1 MSPGSAGGVKTQE
14 LTESVAMGIFET
26 VATIVA
32 VEDRITRGLNG
43 GEFTM
48 TFYPVRGQE
57 IIPATVSAHLGHDDY
72 MVTTYRGV
80 HDCIAKGIP
89 LTELMAEMLGK
100 VTGTSKGKGGPMH
113 LSDPRSGLMVTTG
126 VVGAGLPIAAGLG
139 LAAKLRGTDQV
150 TVVNF
155 GDGATSIGAAHEA
168 ANMAALWELPV
179 IFVCQHNG
187 YGEHTAFSDYTR
199 TTRLAERF
207 GLYGMASVTVD
218 GNSVPELFEA
228 TGEAVARARTGGGPT
243 FMECMTFRLEGH
255 SFGATTEYVDPLLM
269 AEAKANEPVG
279 RFRRWLT
286 EGFGVSDQALSEVEA
301 KAVAAVD
308 AAVEEAKASDAPDI
322 SELQTDV
329 FSNQEA
335 VPR

>member
-1 MSPGSAGGVKTQE
+1 MSPGPAGGVKTRE
-14 LTESVAMGIFET
+14 LTESVALGIYET

-57 IIPATVSAHLGHDDY
+57 IIPATVSAHLGHEDY

-89 LTELMAEMLGK
+89 LNELMAEMLGK

-139 LAAKLRGTDQV
+139 LASKLRGTDQV

-168 ANMAALWELPV
+168 ANLAALWELPV
-179 IFVCQHNG
+179 VFVCQHNG
-187 YGEHTAFSDYTR
+187 WGEHTAFSDYTK

-207 GLYGMASVTVD
+207 GLYGMAAATVD
-218 GNSVPELFEA
+218 GNSVPELYEA
-228 TGEAVARARTGGGPT
+228 TGEAVERARTGGGPT
-243 FMECMTFRLEGH
+243 FLECMTFRIEGH
-255 SFGATTEYVDPLLM
+255 SFGATTEYVDADLL

-279 RFRRWLT
+279 RFRRLL
-286 EGFGVSDQALSEVEA
+286 EERFGVTDETLASIEA
-301 KAVAAVD
+301 KAVAAVEV
-308 AAVEEAKASDAPDI
+308 AVEEGKASDAPGID
-322 SELQTDV
+322 ELQTDI
-329 FSNQEA
+329 FSSQEA
-335 VPR
+335 VPQ

>member
-1 MSPGSAGGVKTQE
+1 
-14 LTESVAMGIFET
+14 
-26 VATIVA
+26 
-32 VEDRITRGLNG
+32 
-43 GEFTM
+43 
-48 TFYPVRGQE
+48 
-57 IIPATVSAHLGHDDY
+57 
-72 MVTTYRGV
+72 
-80 HDCIAKGIP
+80 
-89 LTELMAEMLGK
+89 
-100 VTGTSKGKGGPMH
+100 
-113 LSDPRSGLMVTTG
+113 VTTG

-155 GDGATSIGAAHEA
+155 GDGATSIGASHEA

-187 YGEHTAFSDYTR
+187 FGEHTAFSDYTR

-218 GNSVPELFEA
+218 GNSVPELYEA
-228 TGEAVARARTGGGPT
+228 TGAAIERARTGGGPT
-243 FMECMTFRLEGH
+243 FMECLTFRLEGH
-255 SFGATTEYVDPLLM
+255 SFGATTEYVDPALM

-286 EGFGVSDQALSEVEA
+286 ESFGVSDQALSEVEA
-301 KAVAAVD
+301 KAVTAVD
-308 AAVEEAKASDAPDI
+308 AAVEEAMASDAPDI

>member
-1 MSPGSAGGVKTQE
+1 MAPGPAGGVKTQE
-14 LTESVAMGIFET
+14 LNEAVAMGIFET

-32 VEDRITRGLNG
+32 VEDRITRGLNA

-89 LTELMAEMLGK
+89 LTELLAEMLGK

-139 LAAKLRGTDQV
+139 LAAKLRRTDQV

-168 ANMAALWELPV
+168 ANLAALWELPV
-179 IFVCQHNG
+179 VFICQHNG

-207 GLYGMASVTVD
+207 GLYGMAAATVD
-218 GNSVPELFEA
+218 GNSVPELYQA
-228 TGEAVARARTGGGPT
+228 VGEAVERARTGGGPT
-243 FMECMTFRLEGH
+243 FLECMTFRLEGH
-255 SFGATTEYVDPLLM
+255 SFGATTEYVDPARL
-269 AEAKANEPVG
+269 AEAQANEPVG
-279 RFRRWLT
+279 RFRRWLG
-286 EGFGVSDQALSEVEA
+286 EAFGVTDLAIADVEA
-301 KAVAAVD
+301 NAVAAVEV
-308 AAVEEAKASDAPDI
+308 AMEEAKSAAPPGLDQ
-322 SELQTDV
+322 LQTDI
-329 FSNQEA
+329 FSSREA
-335 VPR
+335 VPQ